1 MGVCGASP
9 KSLQSLKVN
18 ILINILLHYN
28 IVLLMSLLNSP
39 PKITSSQKEDLN
51 IGMENVPA
59 KSLLADMTEEC
70 ACFLGS
76 RVCLLFRE

>member
-1 MGVCGASP
+1 
-9 KSLQSLKVN
+9 
-18 ILINILLHYN
+18 
-28 IVLLMSLLNSP
+28 MSLLNSP